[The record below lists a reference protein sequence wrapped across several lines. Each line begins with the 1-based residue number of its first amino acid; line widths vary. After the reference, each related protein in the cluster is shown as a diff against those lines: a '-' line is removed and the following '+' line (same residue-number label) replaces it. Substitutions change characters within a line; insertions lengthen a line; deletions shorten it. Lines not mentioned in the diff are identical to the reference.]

1 MIKVCISNSKKFLSR
16 LKLLIKSSVN
26 KNLKKNSVLW
36 RLSNWEFV
44 TLFTNIQYIQKGLTD
59 MNVMTI
65 LKLLTVLA
73 ILVSGLIVKRR
84 IGNRQFNYWVLSLQ
98 TLTLALYFTDTFS
111 RIGVSLF
118 TFDTIFWSILALGIV
133 FTVDSMRIVTRLALI
148 NILMNFVLFN
158 LVAFFLG
165 HV

>member
-1 MIKVCISNSKKFLSR
+1 
-16 LKLLIKSSVN
+16 
-26 KNLKKNSVLW
+26 
-36 RLSNWEFV
+36 
-44 TLFTNIQYIQKGLTD
+44 

-65 LKLLTVLA
+65 LKLLIVLG
-73 ILVSGLIVKRR
+73 ILVFGLIVKRR

-111 RIGVSLF
+111 RIGVSMF

-133 FTVDSMRIVTRLALI
+133 CTIDSMRIVTRLALI
-148 NILMNFVLFN
+148 NILMNFVLVN
-158 LVAFFLG
+158 LVAFFIG